1 MTMTDR
7 TDACRFEQAAEEYAK
22 EHFLNDAEHLLYDLW
37 PEAKERYEQ
46 ALINFGRMILP
57 QLDPEIAKEVEG

>member
-7 TDACRFEQAAEEYAK
+7 TDACRLEQAAEEYAK
-22 EHFLNDAEHLLYDLW
+22 EHFLNDAEHLVTDPW
-37 PEAKERYEQ
+37 PEARERYKQ